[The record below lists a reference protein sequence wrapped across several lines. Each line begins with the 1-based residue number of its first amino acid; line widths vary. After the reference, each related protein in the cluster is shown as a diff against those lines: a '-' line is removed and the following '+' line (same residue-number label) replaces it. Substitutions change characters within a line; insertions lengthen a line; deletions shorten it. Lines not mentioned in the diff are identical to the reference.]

1 VVWSERSSEHPSDTR
16 QISESSNGGRYPWFP
31 RTSQG
36 LTHVRSER
44 LTALAGESSD
54 MKFTP
59 YWLDTA
65 PQGPDR
71 SGTQIGGRVDVAI
84 IGAGLT
90 GLSAALHLARKG
102 ANVELRKTLAGRI
115 ALTAIATVIL
125 LFLALP
131 IVVILVTS
139 FSNNAFAAFPPEAW
153 TLNWYKALF
162 ADGSKW
168 PAALTLSAFVACL
181 STLFSLIIGVTAAT
195 ALTRSELPLRSAV
208 YALVLG
214 PLLIPQIVTALGL
227 FLLFEPA
234 AMLGS
239 PIAIALGHTVLAS
252 PIAVLILIATLRGID
267 ERLEAAA
274 SMGAGRL
281 TIARR
286 ITFPLAAPGMIA
298 AAIFSFIT
306 SFDEFYISQFLSSV
320 DTVTLPVQIYN
331 SLTFDIDP
339 SVTAISAIL
348 IAFAILALA
357 LVALVRWLGS
367 GRQGSLLSVENT
379 AGITTPGGE
388 TV

>member
-1 VVWSERSSEHPSDTR
+1 
-16 QISESSNGGRYPWFP
+16 
-31 RTSQG
+31 
-36 LTHVRSER
+36 
-44 LTALAGESSD
+44 
-54 MKFTP
+54 MM
-59 YWLDTA
+59 
-65 PQGPDR
+65 
-71 SGTQIGGRVDVAI
+71 
-84 IGAGLT
+84 
-90 GLSAALHLARKG
+90 
-102 ANVELRKTLAGRI
+102 ELRKTLAGRI
-115 ALTAIATVIL
+115 ALTVVATVIL

-131 IVVILVTS
+131 IVVIVVTS
-139 FSNNAFAAFPPEAW
+139 FSSNAFAQFPPQVW

-168 PAALTLSAFVACL
+168 PAALSLSALVAAL

-195 ALTRSELPLRSAV
+195 ALTRSQLPLRSAV
-208 YALVLG
+208 FALVLG
-214 PLLIPQIVTALGL
+214 PLVIPQIVTALGL

-267 ERLEAAA
+267 ERLEDAAA

-281 TIARR
+281 TIARK

-320 DTVTLPVQIYN
+320 DTVTLPVQVYN
-331 SLTFDIDP
+331 SLTFEIDP
-339 SVTAISAIL
+339 SVTAVSAIL
-348 IAFAILALA
+348 IAFAILALG

-367 GRQGSLLSVENT
+367 GRQDSLLSVENT
-379 AGITTPGGE
+379 VGVAAPGGDA
-388 TV
+388 V

>member
-1 VVWSERSSEHPSDTR
+1 
-16 QISESSNGGRYPWFP
+16 
-31 RTSQG
+31 
-36 LTHVRSER
+36 
-44 LTALAGESSD
+44 
-54 MKFTP
+54 MM
-59 YWLDTA
+59 
-65 PQGPDR
+65 
-71 SGTQIGGRVDVAI
+71 
-84 IGAGLT
+84 
-90 GLSAALHLARKG
+90 
-102 ANVELRKTLAGRI
+102 ELRSTLTGRI
-115 ALTAIATVIL
+115 ALTATATVIL

-139 FSNNAFAAFPPEAW
+139 FSSNAFGSFPPDAW
-153 TLNWYKALF
+153 TLNWYQSLF

-168 PAALTLSAFVACL
+168 PAALSLSALVACL
-181 STLFSLIIGVTAAT
+181 STVFSLIIGVTAAT

-208 YALVLG
+208 FALVLG

-239 PIAIALGHTVLAS
+239 PLAIALGHTVLAS

-267 ERLEAAA
+267 ERLEDAAA
-274 SMGAGRL
+274 SMGANRL

-320 DTVTLPVQIYN
+320 DTVTLPVQVYN

-339 SVTAISAIL
+339 SVTAISALL
-348 IAFAILALA
+348 IAGAILALA
-357 LVALVRWLGS
+357 LVALARWLGS
-367 GRQGSLLSVENT
+367 GRQDSLLSVET
-379 AGITTPGGE
+379 ATGIATPGGE
-388 TV
+388 AV

>member
-1 VVWSERSSEHPSDTR
+1 MMELRSTLL
-16 QISESSNGGRYPWFP
+16 GRI
-31 RTSQG
+31 
-36 LTHVRSER
+36 V
-44 LTALAGESSD
+44 LTA
-54 MKFTP
+54 
-59 YWLDTA
+59 
-65 PQGPDR
+65 
-71 SGTQIGGRVDVAI
+71 V
-84 IGAGLT
+84 
-90 GLSAALHLARKG
+90 
-102 ANVELRKTLAGRI
+102 
-115 ALTAIATVIL
+115 ATVIL

-139 FSNNAFAAFPPEAW
+139 FSNNAFADFPPEVW

-168 PAALTLSAFVACL
+168 PAALSLSALIASL
-181 STLFSLIIGVTAAT
+181 STVFSLIIGVTAAT

-208 YALVLG
+208 FALVLG
-214 PLLIPQIVTALGL
+214 PLVIPQIVTALGL

-267 ERLEAAA
+267 ERLEDAAA

-320 DTVTLPVQIYN
+320 DTVTLPVQVYN
-331 SLTFDIDP
+331 SLTFEIDP
-339 SVTAISAIL
+339 SVTAVSAIL
-348 IAFAILALA
+348 IAIAILALA

-367 GRQGSLLSVENT
+367 GRQDSLLSVENT
-379 AGITTPGGE
+379 AGIANPGGE
-388 TV
+388 AV

>member
-1 VVWSERSSEHPSDTR
+1 
-16 QISESSNGGRYPWFP
+16 
-31 RTSQG
+31 
-36 LTHVRSER
+36 
-44 LTALAGESSD
+44 
-54 MKFTP
+54 MM
-59 YWLDTA
+59 
-65 PQGPDR
+65 
-71 SGTQIGGRVDVAI
+71 
-84 IGAGLT
+84 
-90 GLSAALHLARKG
+90 
-102 ANVELRKTLAGRI
+102 ELRKTLTGKI
-115 ALTAIATVIL
+115 ALTAVATVIL

-139 FSNNAFAAFPPEAW
+139 FSNNAFASFPPETW

-168 PAALTLSAFVACL
+168 PAALSLSALVAAL
-181 STLFSLIIGVTAAT
+181 STVFSLIIGVTAAT
-195 ALTRSELPLRSAV
+195 ALVRSELPLRSAV
-208 YALVLG
+208 FALVLG

-267 ERLEAAA
+267 ERLEDAAA

-320 DTVTLPVQIYN
+320 DTVTLPVQVYN
-331 SLTFDIDP
+331 SLTFEIDP
-339 SVTAISAIL
+339 SVTAVSAIL
-348 IAFAILALA
+348 IAFAILALG
-357 LVALVRWLGS
+357 LVALVRWLGT
-367 GRQGSLLSVENT
+367 GRQESLLSVENT
-379 AGITTPGGE
+379 VGVANPGGE
-388 TV
+388 AV

>member
-1 VVWSERSSEHPSDTR
+1 
-16 QISESSNGGRYPWFP
+16 
-31 RTSQG
+31 
-36 LTHVRSER
+36 
-44 LTALAGESSD
+44 
-54 MKFTP
+54 M
-59 YWLDTA
+59 
-65 PQGPDR
+65 
-71 SGTQIGGRVDVAI
+71 
-84 IGAGLT
+84 
-90 GLSAALHLARKG
+90 
-102 ANVELRKTLAGRI
+102 ELRRTLAGRI
-115 ALTAIATVIL
+115 TLTAVATVIL

-131 IVVILVTS
+131 IVVILITS
-139 FSNNAFAAFPPEAW
+139 FSNNAFAAFPPDAW
-153 TLNWYKALF
+153 TLGWYKALF

-168 PAALTLSAFVACL
+168 PAALSLSALVAAL
-181 STLFSLIIGVTAAT
+181 STVFSLIIGVTAAT

-234 AMLGS
+234 SMLGS

-252 PIAVLILIATLRGID
+252 PIAVLILVATLRGID
-267 ERLEAAA
+267 ERLEDAAA
-274 SMGAGRL
+274 SMGASRL
-281 TIARR
+281 TIARK

-348 IAFAILALA
+348 IAFAVLALG

-367 GRQGSLLSVENT
+367 GRQDSLLSVENT
-379 AGITTPGGE
+379 AGIAAPGGE
-388 TV
+388 AV

>member
-1 VVWSERSSEHPSDTR
+1 
-16 QISESSNGGRYPWFP
+16 
-31 RTSQG
+31 
-36 LTHVRSER
+36 
-44 LTALAGESSD
+44 
-54 MKFTP
+54 MM
-59 YWLDTA
+59 
-65 PQGPDR
+65 
-71 SGTQIGGRVDVAI
+71 
-84 IGAGLT
+84 
-90 GLSAALHLARKG
+90 
-102 ANVELRKTLAGRI
+102 ELRKSLAGRI
-115 ALTAIATVIL
+115 ALTAVATVIL

-168 PAALTLSAFVACL
+168 PAALSLSALVAAL
-181 STLFSLIIGVTAAT
+181 STVFSLIIGVTAAT
-195 ALTRSELPLRSAV
+195 ALVRSELPLRSAV
-208 YALVLG
+208 FALVLG
-214 PLLIPQIVTALGL
+214 PLVIPQIVTALGL

-267 ERLEAAA
+267 ERLEDAAA
-274 SMGAGRL
+274 SMGANRL

-320 DTVTLPVQIYN
+320 DTVTLPVQVYN

-339 SVTAISAIL
+339 SVTAVSAIL
-348 IAFAILALA
+348 IAFAVLALG

-367 GRQGSLLSVENT
+367 GRQESLLSVENT
-379 AGITTPGGE
+379 VGVASPGGE
-388 TV
+388 AV

>member
-1 VVWSERSSEHPSDTR
+1 MELRSTLV
-16 QISESSNGGRYPWFP
+16 GRI
-31 RTSQG
+31 
-36 LTHVRSER
+36 V
-44 LTALAGESSD
+44 LTA
-54 MKFTP
+54 
-59 YWLDTA
+59 
-65 PQGPDR
+65 
-71 SGTQIGGRVDVAI
+71 V
-84 IGAGLT
+84 
-90 GLSAALHLARKG
+90 
-102 ANVELRKTLAGRI
+102 
-115 ALTAIATVIL
+115 ATVIL

-168 PAALTLSAFVACL
+168 PAAMSLSALVAAL
-181 STLFSLIIGVTAAT
+181 STLFSLIIAVTAAT
-195 ALTRSELPLRSAV
+195 ALVRSELPLRSAV
-208 YALVLG
+208 FALVLG

-267 ERLEAAA
+267 ERLEDAAA

-320 DTVTLPVQIYN
+320 DTVTLPVRVYN
-331 SLTFDIDP
+331 SLTFEIDP
-339 SVTAISAIL
+339 SVTAVSAL
-348 IAFAILALA
+348 LTAFAIVALG
-357 LVALVRWLGS
+357 LVALVRWIGS

-379 AGITTPGGE
+379 AGVANPGGE

>member
-1 VVWSERSSEHPSDTR
+1 
-16 QISESSNGGRYPWFP
+16 
-31 RTSQG
+31 
-36 LTHVRSER
+36 
-44 LTALAGESSD
+44 
-54 MKFTP
+54 MM
-59 YWLDTA
+59 
-65 PQGPDR
+65 
-71 SGTQIGGRVDVAI
+71 
-84 IGAGLT
+84 
-90 GLSAALHLARKG
+90 
-102 ANVELRKTLAGRI
+102 ELRKILAGRI
-115 ALTAIATVIL
+115 VLTAVATVIL
-125 LFLALP
+125 LFVALP

-168 PAALTLSAFVACL
+168 PAALSLSALIAAL
-181 STLFSLIIGVTAAT
+181 STVFSLIIGVTAAT

-208 YALVLG
+208 FALVLG
-214 PLLIPQIVTALGL
+214 PLVIPQIVTALGL

-267 ERLEAAA
+267 ERLEDAAA

-320 DTVTLPVQIYN
+320 DTVTLPVQVYN
-331 SLTFDIDP
+331 SLTFEIDP
-339 SVTAISAIL
+339 SVTAVSAIL
-348 IAFAILALA
+348 IAIAILALG

-367 GRQGSLLSVENT
+367 GRQDSLLSVENT
-379 AGITTPGGE
+379 VGVANPGGE
-388 TV
+388 AV

>member
-1 VVWSERSSEHPSDTR
+1 MMELRSSLT
-16 QISESSNGGRYPWFP
+16 GRI
-31 RTSQG
+31 
-36 LTHVRSER
+36 V
-44 LTALAGESSD
+44 LTA
-54 MKFTP
+54 
-59 YWLDTA
+59 
-65 PQGPDR
+65 
-71 SGTQIGGRVDVAI
+71 V
-84 IGAGLT
+84 
-90 GLSAALHLARKG
+90 
-102 ANVELRKTLAGRI
+102 
-115 ALTAIATVIL
+115 ATVIL

-139 FSNNAFAAFPPEAW
+139 FSSNAFAAFPPETW

-168 PAALTLSAFVACL
+168 PAAMSLSALVAAL
-181 STLFSLIIGVTAAT
+181 STVFSLIIAVTAAT
-195 ALTRSELPLRSAV
+195 ALVRSELPLRSAV
-208 YALVLG
+208 FALVLG
-214 PLLIPQIVTALGL
+214 PLVIPQIVTALGL

-267 ERLEAAA
+267 ERLEDAAA

-320 DTVTLPVQIYN
+320 DTVTLPVQVYN
-331 SLTFDIDP
+331 SLTFEIDP
-339 SVTAISAIL
+339 SVTAVSAL
-348 IAFAILALA
+348 LTAFAILALG
-357 LVALVRWLGS
+357 LVALVRWIGS

-379 AGITTPGGE
+379 AGVANPGGE

>member
-1 VVWSERSSEHPSDTR
+1 MMELRSS
-16 QISESSNGGRYPWFP
+16 
-31 RTSQG
+31 
-36 LTHVRSER
+36 
-44 LTALAGESSD
+44 
-54 MKFTP
+54 
-59 YWLDTA
+59 
-65 PQGPDR
+65 
-71 SGTQIGGRVDVAI
+71 
-84 IGAGLT
+84 
-90 GLSAALHLARKG
+90 
-102 ANVELRKTLAGRI
+102 LAGRI
-115 ALTAIATVIL
+115 ALTAVATVIL

-168 PAALTLSAFVACL
+168 PAALSLSALIAAL
-181 STLFSLIIGVTAAT
+181 STVFSLIIGVTAAT
-195 ALTRSELPLRSAV
+195 ALVRSELPLRSAV
-208 YALVLG
+208 FALVLG
-214 PLLIPQIVTALGL
+214 PLVIPQIVTALGL

-267 ERLEAAA
+267 ERLEDAAA

-281 TIARR
+281 TIARK

-320 DTVTLPVQIYN
+320 DTVTLPVQVYN
-331 SLTFDIDP
+331 SLTFEIDP
-339 SVTAISAIL
+339 SVTAVSAL
-348 IAFAILALA
+348 LTAFAILALG

-367 GRQGSLLSVENT
+367 GRQDSLLSVENT
-379 AGITTPGGE
+379 VGVANPGGE
-388 TV
+388 AV

>member
-1 VVWSERSSEHPSDTR
+1 
-16 QISESSNGGRYPWFP
+16 
-31 RTSQG
+31 
-36 LTHVRSER
+36 
-44 LTALAGESSD
+44 
-54 MKFTP
+54 MM
-59 YWLDTA
+59 
-65 PQGPDR
+65 
-71 SGTQIGGRVDVAI
+71 
-84 IGAGLT
+84 
-90 GLSAALHLARKG
+90 
-102 ANVELRKTLAGRI
+102 ELRKTLVGRI

-131 IVVILVTS
+131 ILVILVTS
-139 FSNNAFAAFPPEAW
+139 FSNNAFADFPPEVW

-168 PAALTLSAFVACL
+168 PAALSLSALIASL
-181 STLFSLIIGVTAAT
+181 STVFSLIIGVTAAT

-267 ERLEAAA
+267 ERLEDAAA

-281 TIARR
+281 TIARK

-320 DTVTLPVQIYN
+320 DTVTLPVRVYN

-339 SVTAISAIL
+339 SVTAVSAIL
-348 IAFAILALA
+348 IAVAILALG
-357 LVALVRWLGS
+357 LVALVRWIGS
-367 GRQGSLLSVENT
+367 GRQDSLLSVENT
-379 AGITTPGGE
+379 VGVANPGGE
-388 TV
+388 VV

>member
-1 VVWSERSSEHPSDTR
+1 MMELRSS
-16 QISESSNGGRYPWFP
+16 
-31 RTSQG
+31 
-36 LTHVRSER
+36 
-44 LTALAGESSD
+44 
-54 MKFTP
+54 
-59 YWLDTA
+59 
-65 PQGPDR
+65 
-71 SGTQIGGRVDVAI
+71 
-84 IGAGLT
+84 
-90 GLSAALHLARKG
+90 
-102 ANVELRKTLAGRI
+102 LAGRI
-115 ALTAIATVIL
+115 ALTTVATVIL

-139 FSNNAFAAFPPEAW
+139 FSNNAFASFPPETW

-168 PAALTLSAFVACL
+168 PAALSLSALVAAL
-181 STLFSLIIGVTAAT
+181 STVFSLIIAVTAAT

-214 PLLIPQIVTALGL
+214 PLVIPQIVTALGL

-267 ERLEAAA
+267 ERLEDAAA

-281 TIARR
+281 TIARK

-320 DTVTLPVQIYN
+320 DTVTLPVQVYN
-331 SLTFDIDP
+331 SLTFEIDP
-339 SVTAISAIL
+339 SVTAVSAL
-348 IAFAILALA
+348 LTAFAILALG
-357 LVALVRWLGS
+357 LVALVRWIGS

-379 AGITTPGGE
+379 AGVANPAGE

>member
-1 VVWSERSSEHPSDTR
+1 
-16 QISESSNGGRYPWFP
+16 
-31 RTSQG
+31 
-36 LTHVRSER
+36 
-44 LTALAGESSD
+44 
-54 MKFTP
+54 MM
-59 YWLDTA
+59 
-65 PQGPDR
+65 
-71 SGTQIGGRVDVAI
+71 
-84 IGAGLT
+84 
-90 GLSAALHLARKG
+90 
-102 ANVELRKTLAGRI
+102 ELRKTLTGRI
-115 ALTAIATVIL
+115 ALTAVATIIL

-168 PAALTLSAFVACL
+168 PAALSLSALVAAL
-181 STLFSLIIGVTAAT
+181 STVFSLIIGVTAAT

-208 YALVLG
+208 FALVLG

-239 PIAIALGHTVLAS
+239 PIAIALGHTVLAA

-267 ERLEAAA
+267 ERLEDAAA

-281 TIARR
+281 TIARK

-306 SFDEFYISQFLSSV
+306 SFDEFYIAQFLSSV
-320 DTVTLPVQIYN
+320 DTVTLPVRVYN
-331 SLTFDIDP
+331 SLTFEIDP
-339 SVTAISAIL
+339 SVTAVSAL
-348 IAFAILALA
+348 LTAFAILALG
-357 LVALVRWLGS
+357 LVALVRWIGS
-367 GRQGSLLSVENT
+367 GRQQSLLSVENT
-379 AGITTPGGE
+379 VGVANPGGDA
-388 TV
+388 V

>member
-1 VVWSERSSEHPSDTR
+1 
-16 QISESSNGGRYPWFP
+16 
-31 RTSQG
+31 
-36 LTHVRSER
+36 
-44 LTALAGESSD
+44 
-54 MKFTP
+54 MM
-59 YWLDTA
+59 
-65 PQGPDR
+65 
-71 SGTQIGGRVDVAI
+71 
-84 IGAGLT
+84 
-90 GLSAALHLARKG
+90 
-102 ANVELRKTLAGRI
+102 ELRKTLAGRI
-115 ALTAIATVIL
+115 ALTAIATVVL

-139 FSNNAFAAFPPEAW
+139 FSNNAFAAFPPDSW
-153 TLNWYKALF
+153 TLGWYKALF

-181 STLFSLIIGVTAAT
+181 STVFSLIIGVTAAT

-234 AMLGS
+234 SMLGS
-239 PIAIALGHTVLAS
+239 PIAIALGHTVLTS

-267 ERLEAAA
+267 ERLEDAAA
-274 SMGAGRL
+274 SMGANRL

-348 IAFAILALA
+348 IAGAILALA

-367 GRQGSLLSVENT
+367 GRQNSLFSVENT
-379 AGITTPGGE
+379 AGIAAPGGE
-388 TV
+388 PV

>member
-1 VVWSERSSEHPSDTR
+1 
-16 QISESSNGGRYPWFP
+16 
-31 RTSQG
+31 
-36 LTHVRSER
+36 
-44 LTALAGESSD
+44 
-54 MKFTP
+54 MM
-59 YWLDTA
+59 
-65 PQGPDR
+65 
-71 SGTQIGGRVDVAI
+71 
-84 IGAGLT
+84 
-90 GLSAALHLARKG
+90 
-102 ANVELRKTLAGRI
+102 ELRKTLTGKI
-115 ALTAIATVIL
+115 ALTAVATVIL

-139 FSNNAFAAFPPEAW
+139 FSNNAFASFPPEAW

-168 PAALTLSAFVACL
+168 PAALSLSALVAAL

-195 ALTRSELPLRSAV
+195 ALVRSELPLRSAV
-208 YALVLG
+208 FALVLG

-267 ERLEAAA
+267 ERLEDAAA

-281 TIARR
+281 TIARK

-320 DTVTLPVQIYN
+320 DTVTLPVQVYN
-331 SLTFDIDP
+331 SLTFEIDP
-339 SVTAISAIL
+339 SVTAVSAIL
-348 IAFAILALA
+348 IAFAILALG

-367 GRQGSLLSVENT
+367 GRQDSLLSVENT
-379 AGITTPGGE
+379 VGVANPGGDA
-388 TV
+388 V

>member
-1 VVWSERSSEHPSDTR
+1 MMQLRS
-16 QISESSNGGRYPWFP
+16 
-31 RTSQG
+31 
-36 LTHVRSER
+36 
-44 LTALAGESSD
+44 
-54 MKFTP
+54 
-59 YWLDTA
+59 
-65 PQGPDR
+65 
-71 SGTQIGGRVDVAI
+71 
-84 IGAGLT
+84 
-90 GLSAALHLARKG
+90 
-102 ANVELRKTLAGRI
+102 TLAGRI
-115 ALTAIATVIL
+115 TLTAVATVIL

-131 IVVILVTS
+131 IVVIVVTS
-139 FSNNAFAAFPPEAW
+139 FSDNAFAAFPPNAW
-153 TLNWYKALF
+153 TLHWYASLF

-168 PAALTLSAFVACL
+168 PAALSLSALVAAL
-181 STLFSLIIGVTAAT
+181 STVFSLIIGVTAAT

-239 PIAIALGHTVLAS
+239 PLAIALGHTVLAS
-252 PIAVLILIATLRGID
+252 PIAVLILVATLRGID
-267 ERLEAAA
+267 ERLEDAAA

-298 AAIFSFIT
+298 AAVFSFIT

-348 IAFAILALA
+348 IAFAILALG
-357 LVALVRWLGS
+357 LVALVRWLGT
-367 GRQGSLLSVENT
+367 GRQDALLSVENT
-379 AGITTPGGE
+379 TAIAAPGGE
-388 TV
+388 AV

>member
-1 VVWSERSSEHPSDTR
+1 
-16 QISESSNGGRYPWFP
+16 
-31 RTSQG
+31 
-36 LTHVRSER
+36 
-44 LTALAGESSD
+44 
-54 MKFTP
+54 MM
-59 YWLDTA
+59 
-65 PQGPDR
+65 
-71 SGTQIGGRVDVAI
+71 
-84 IGAGLT
+84 
-90 GLSAALHLARKG
+90 
-102 ANVELRKTLAGRI
+102 ELRKTLAGRI
-115 ALTAIATVIL
+115 VLTAVATVIL

-168 PAALTLSAFVACL
+168 PAALALSALVAAL
-181 STLFSLIIGVTAAT
+181 STVFSLIIGVTAAT

-208 YALVLG
+208 FALVLG

-267 ERLEAAA
+267 ERLEDAAA

-320 DTVTLPVQIYN
+320 DTVTLPVQVYN
-331 SLTFDIDP
+331 SLTFEIDP

-348 IAFAILALA
+348 IAFAILALG

-367 GRQGSLLSVENT
+367 GRQEPLLSVDNT
-379 AGITTPGGE
+379 VGVATPGGE
-388 TV
+388 AV

>member
-1 VVWSERSSEHPSDTR
+1 
-16 QISESSNGGRYPWFP
+16 
-31 RTSQG
+31 
-36 LTHVRSER
+36 
-44 LTALAGESSD
+44 
-54 MKFTP
+54 MM
-59 YWLDTA
+59 
-65 PQGPDR
+65 
-71 SGTQIGGRVDVAI
+71 
-84 IGAGLT
+84 
-90 GLSAALHLARKG
+90 
-102 ANVELRKTLAGRI
+102 ELRKTLAGRI

-131 IVVILVTS
+131 IVVIVVTS
-139 FSNNAFAAFPPEAW
+139 FSNNAFAASPPQTW

-168 PAALTLSAFVACL
+168 PAALSLSALVAAL
-181 STLFSLIIGVTAAT
+181 STVFSLIIGVTAAT

-267 ERLEAAA
+267 ERLEDAAA
-274 SMGAGRL
+274 SMGASRL
-281 TIARR
+281 TVARR
-286 ITFPLAAPGMIA
+286 ITFPLAMPGLIA

-320 DTVTLPVQIYN
+320 DTVTLPVQVYN
-331 SLTFDIDP
+331 SLTFEIDP

-348 IAFAILALA
+348 IAFAILALG
-357 LVALVRWLGS
+357 LVALVRWLGT
-367 GRQGSLLSVENT
+367 GRQESLLSVENT
-379 AGITTPGGE
+379 VGVANPGGE
-388 TV
+388 AV

>member
-1 VVWSERSSEHPSDTR
+1 
-16 QISESSNGGRYPWFP
+16 
-31 RTSQG
+31 
-36 LTHVRSER
+36 
-44 LTALAGESSD
+44 
-54 MKFTP
+54 M
-59 YWLDTA
+59 
-65 PQGPDR
+65 
-71 SGTQIGGRVDVAI
+71 
-84 IGAGLT
+84 
-90 GLSAALHLARKG
+90 
-102 ANVELRKTLAGRI
+102 ELRKTLTGRI
-115 ALTAIATVIL
+115 ALTAVATLIL

-139 FSNNAFAAFPPEAW
+139 FSNNAFAAFPPETW

-168 PAALTLSAFVACL
+168 PAALSLSALVAAL
-181 STLFSLIIGVTAAT
+181 STVFSLIIGVTAAT
-195 ALTRSELPLRSAV
+195 ALVRSELPLRSAV
-208 YALVLG
+208 FALVLG

-267 ERLEAAA
+267 ERLEDAAA

-281 TIARR
+281 TIARK

-320 DTVTLPVQIYN
+320 DTVTLPVQVYN
-331 SLTFDIDP
+331 SLTFEIDP
-339 SVTAISAIL
+339 SVTAVSAIL
-348 IAFAILALA
+348 IAFAILALG

-367 GRQGSLLSVENT
+367 GRQDSLLSVENT
-379 AGITTPGGE
+379 VGVANPGGE
-388 TV
+388 AV

>member
-1 VVWSERSSEHPSDTR
+1 M
-16 QISESSNGGRYPWFP
+16 I
-31 RTSQG
+31 
-36 LTHVRSER
+36 
-44 LTALAGESSD
+44 
-54 MKFTP
+54 
-59 YWLDTA
+59 
-65 PQGPDR
+65 
-71 SGTQIGGRVDVAI
+71 
-84 IGAGLT
+84 
-90 GLSAALHLARKG
+90 
-102 ANVELRKTLAGRI
+102 ELRKTLAGRI
-115 ALTAIATVIL
+115 TLTAVATVIL

-131 IVVILVTS
+131 IVVIVVTS
-139 FSNNAFAAFPPEAW
+139 FSNNAFAQFPPQIW
-153 TLNWYKALF
+153 TLNWYRALF

-168 PAALTLSAFVACL
+168 PAALSLSALVACI
-181 STLFSLIIGVTAAT
+181 STVFSLILGVTAAT

-214 PLLIPQIVTALGL
+214 PLVIPNIVTALGL

-267 ERLEAAA
+267 ERLEDAAA

-281 TIARR
+281 TIARK

-320 DTVTLPVQIYN
+320 DTVTLPVQVYN
-331 SLTFDIDP
+331 SLTFEIDP
-339 SVTAISAIL
+339 SVTAVSAIL
-348 IAFAILALA
+348 IAFAILALG

-367 GRQGSLLSVENT
+367 GRQESLLSVENT
-379 AGITTPGGE
+379 VGVANPAGE
-388 TV
+388 AV

>member
-1 VVWSERSSEHPSDTR
+1 
-16 QISESSNGGRYPWFP
+16 
-31 RTSQG
+31 
-36 LTHVRSER
+36 
-44 LTALAGESSD
+44 
-54 MKFTP
+54 MM
-59 YWLDTA
+59 
-65 PQGPDR
+65 
-71 SGTQIGGRVDVAI
+71 
-84 IGAGLT
+84 
-90 GLSAALHLARKG
+90 
-102 ANVELRKTLAGRI
+102 ELRRTLAGRI
-115 ALTAIATVIL
+115 TLTAVATVIL

-131 IVVILVTS
+131 IVVILITS
-139 FSNNAFAAFPPEAW
+139 FSNNAFAAFPPDAW
-153 TLNWYKALF
+153 TLGWYKALF

-168 PAALTLSAFVACL
+168 PAALSLSALVAAL
-181 STLFSLIIGVTAAT
+181 STVFSLIIGVTAAT

-234 AMLGS
+234 SMLGS

-252 PIAVLILIATLRGID
+252 PIAVLILVATLRGID
-267 ERLEAAA
+267 ERLEDAAA

-348 IAFAILALA
+348 IAFAVLALG

-367 GRQGSLLSVENT
+367 GRQDSLLSVENT
-379 AGITTPGGE
+379 AGIAAPGGE
-388 TV
+388 AV

>member
-1 VVWSERSSEHPSDTR
+1 MMQLRST
-16 QISESSNGGRYPWFP
+16 
-31 RTSQG
+31 
-36 LTHVRSER
+36 
-44 LTALAGESSD
+44 
-54 MKFTP
+54 M
-59 YWLDTA
+59 
-65 PQGPDR
+65 
-71 SGTQIGGRVDVAI
+71 
-84 IGAGLT
+84 
-90 GLSAALHLARKG
+90 
-102 ANVELRKTLAGRI
+102 AGRI

-131 IVVILVTS
+131 IVVIIVTS

-168 PAALTLSAFVACL
+168 PTALTLSAFVACL
-181 STLFSLIIGVTAAT
+181 STVFSLIIGVTAAT

-239 PIAIALGHTVLAS
+239 PLAIALGHTVLAS

-267 ERLEAAA
+267 ERLEDAAA
-274 SMGAGRL
+274 SMGAGRM

-320 DTVTLPVQIYN
+320 DTVTLPVQVYN

-348 IAFAILALA
+348 IAFAVLALG

-367 GRQGSLLSVENT
+367 GRQDSLLSVENT
-379 AGITTPGGE
+379 VRVATPGGE
-388 TV
+388 AV

>member
-1 VVWSERSSEHPSDTR
+1 
-16 QISESSNGGRYPWFP
+16 
-31 RTSQG
+31 
-36 LTHVRSER
+36 
-44 LTALAGESSD
+44 
-54 MKFTP
+54 MM
-59 YWLDTA
+59 
-65 PQGPDR
+65 
-71 SGTQIGGRVDVAI
+71 
-84 IGAGLT
+84 
-90 GLSAALHLARKG
+90 
-102 ANVELRKTLAGRI
+102 ELRSTLAGKI
-115 ALTAIATVIL
+115 VLTAVATMIL

-131 IVVILVTS
+131 IVVIIVTS

-168 PAALTLSAFVACL
+168 PAALSLSALIAAL
-181 STLFSLIIGVTAAT
+181 STVFSLLIGVTAAT
-195 ALTRSELPLRSAV
+195 ALVRSELPLRSAV
-208 YALVLG
+208 FALVLG

-239 PIAIALGHTVLAS
+239 PLAIALGHTVLAS

-267 ERLEAAA
+267 ERLEDAAA
-274 SMGAGRL
+274 SMGAGRM
-281 TIARR
+281 TIARK

-320 DTVTLPVQIYN
+320 DSVTLPVQVYN

-348 IAFAILALA
+348 IAFAVLALG

-367 GRQGSLLSVENT
+367 GRQDSLLSVENT
-379 AGITTPGGE
+379 VGVATPAGE
-388 TV
+388 AV

>member
-1 VVWSERSSEHPSDTR
+1 
-16 QISESSNGGRYPWFP
+16 
-31 RTSQG
+31 
-36 LTHVRSER
+36 
-44 LTALAGESSD
+44 
-54 MKFTP
+54 MM
-59 YWLDTA
+59 
-65 PQGPDR
+65 
-71 SGTQIGGRVDVAI
+71 
-84 IGAGLT
+84 
-90 GLSAALHLARKG
+90 
-102 ANVELRKTLAGRI
+102 ELRKSLAGRI
-115 ALTAIATVIL
+115 ALTAVATVIL

-139 FSNNAFAAFPPEAW
+139 FSNNAFASFPPEAW

-168 PAALTLSAFVACL
+168 PAALSLSALVAAL
-181 STLFSLIIGVTAAT
+181 STVFSLIIGVTAAT
-195 ALTRSELPLRSAV
+195 ALVRSELPLRSAV
-208 YALVLG
+208 FALVLG
-214 PLLIPQIVTALGL
+214 PLVIPQIVTALGL

-267 ERLEAAA
+267 ERLEDAAA

-281 TIARR
+281 TIARK

-320 DTVTLPVQIYN
+320 DTVTLPVQVYN
-331 SLTFDIDP
+331 SLTFEIDP
-339 SVTAISAIL
+339 SVTAVSAIL
-348 IAFAILALA
+348 IAFAILALG

-367 GRQGSLLSVENT
+367 GRQDSLLSVENT
-379 AGITTPGGE
+379 VGVANPGGE
-388 TV
+388 AV

>member
-1 VVWSERSSEHPSDTR
+1 
-16 QISESSNGGRYPWFP
+16 
-31 RTSQG
+31 
-36 LTHVRSER
+36 
-44 LTALAGESSD
+44 
-54 MKFTP
+54 MM
-59 YWLDTA
+59 
-65 PQGPDR
+65 
-71 SGTQIGGRVDVAI
+71 
-84 IGAGLT
+84 
-90 GLSAALHLARKG
+90 
-102 ANVELRKTLAGRI
+102 ELRSTLAGRI
-115 ALTAIATVIL
+115 VLTAVATVIL

-139 FSNNAFAAFPPEAW
+139 FSNNAFASFPPDTW
-153 TLNWYKALF
+153 TLNWYQALF

-168 PAALTLSAFVACL
+168 PAALSLSALVAAL
-181 STLFSLIIGVTAAT
+181 STVFSLIIGVTAAT

-214 PLLIPQIVTALGL
+214 PLVIPQIVTALGL

-239 PIAIALGHTVLAS
+239 PIAIALGHTVLAA

-267 ERLEAAA
+267 ERLEDAAA

-320 DTVTLPVQIYN
+320 DTVTLPVQVYN
-331 SLTFDIDP
+331 SLTFEIDP

-348 IAFAILALA
+348 IALAILALA
-357 LVALVRWLGS
+357 LVALARWLGS

-379 AGITTPGGE
+379 AGVANPGGE